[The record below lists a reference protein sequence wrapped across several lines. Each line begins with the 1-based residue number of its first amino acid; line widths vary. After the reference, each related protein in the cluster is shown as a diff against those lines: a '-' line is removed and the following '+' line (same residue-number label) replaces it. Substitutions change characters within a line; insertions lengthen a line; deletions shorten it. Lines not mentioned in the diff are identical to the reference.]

1 MSLLERVSNAQQTY
15 SAHDVP
21 SHNEAHPNAR
31 TNDAALNALKNS
43 AAA

>member
-15 SAHDVP
+15 STHDAPVIP
-21 SHNEAHPNAR
+21 KHTR
-31 TNDAALNALKNS
+31 TLEPTMQRLNASKNS

>member
-15 SAHDVP
+15 SAHDAP
-21 SHNEAHPNAR
+21 SHNEDTR
-31 TNDAALNALKNS
+31 TLEPTMQRLNALKNS